1 MSNELEVITLELG
14 ELQTNCYLAFCSET
28 RECLVIDPADS
39 GETVTT
45 TILENELTPL
55 AIVLTHGHFDHILG
69 TLEVQLNF
77 NIPVMMNQQ
86 DLFLLESVQSRAKHW
101 LKRSVDPVPTPSV
114 FLEENHVLP
123 VGKQKLRVIETPG
136 HTPGSICLIT
146 LTVSDGQILFTGDTL
161 FQNGLGSTNHSY
173 SSFKALHTSLQKLF
187 ELPDNTLCYPGH
199 GATTFLESEKQN
211 FG

>member
-28 RECLVIDPADS
+28 KDCLVIDPADS
-39 GETVTT
+39 GETITA

-77 NIPVMMNQQ
+77 NIPVMINQR
-86 DLFLLESVQSRAKHW
+86 DLFLIESVQSRAKHW
-101 LKRSVDPVPTPSV
+101 LKRLVDPVPTPSV

-123 VGKQKLRVIETPG
+123 IGKQKLRVIETPG
-136 HTPGSICLIT
+136 HTPGSICLMT
-146 LTVSDGQILFTGDTL
+146 LNADDGQILFTGDTL
-161 FQNGLGSTNHSY
+161 FKNGLGSTDHSY
-173 SSFKALHTSLQKLF
+173 SSFKAMHTSLQKLF

-199 GATTFLESEKQN
+199 GETTFLASEKQN